1 MLSVFQTV
9 NRRQPPLPKEG
20 AVPNHLARRLTS
32 VTGASFRPFNLTSS
46 EAKRILIVEDDSLMR
61 HFVDQVLRNAG
72 YTTARVVDGEEALEF
87 CASFWPFDLL
97 LTDLVMPRM
106 YGTEVAR
113 RLRQTYPTIKVL
125 YFTGYSD
132 QLFIE
137 KGELWDEE
145 AFLEKPS
152 TVDGLLEAVSQPLD
166 GHIARPPAMDMVP
179 RRH

>member
-1 MLSVFQTV
+1 ML
-9 NRRQPPLPKEG
+9 
-20 AVPNHLARRLTS
+20 NHLVHRPTNVTAGLSRQGELARS
-32 VTGASFRPFNLTSS
+32 Q
-46 EAKRILIVEDDSLMR
+46 RILIVEDDTLMR
-61 HFVDQVLRNAG
+61 HFVDQVLRSAG

-87 CASFWPFDLL
+87 CESFWPFDLL

-113 RLRQTYPTIKVL
+113 RLRQAYPTIKVL

-152 TVDGLLEAVSQPLD
+152 TVDGLLEAVSLLLD
-166 GHIARPPAMDMVP
+166 GHIPRSPVIDMVP
-179 RRH
+179 QRH

>member
-1 MLSVFQTV
+1 VL
-9 NRRQPPLPKEG
+9 
-20 AVPNHLARRLTS
+20 NHFAHRLTD
-32 VTGASFRPFNLTSS
+32 VTAAFSRQCELTPS

-61 HFVDQVLRNAG
+61 HFVDEVLRSAG
-72 YTTARVVDGEEALEF
+72 YTTARVVDGQEALEF
-87 CASFWPFDLL
+87 CESFRPFDLL

-113 RLRQTYPTIKVL
+113 RLRQVYPTIKVL

-145 AFLEKPS
+145 AFLPKPS
-152 TVDGLLEAVSQPLD
+152 TVDGLLEAVSLLLD
-166 GHIARPPAMDMVP
+166 GHVPRPSVMDMVP
-179 RRH
+179 RRQ